1 MTYLF
6 KRILLPFL
14 SAVLCGTVMGICAG
28 AEETAEIP
36 VEEIPVTEQEE
47 IICFEL
53 PGASA
58 VNPFYEAILSE
69 EDFVTAPSLD
79 ADGTSDPAFADY
91 LSYDEAYSYM
101 REMMNARQETITI
114 YLHLKNPSYEEYYY
128 IAGNF
133 FYDAM
138 EHTGMPKEGDTL
150 FWQWIGFG
158 CSNPS
163 ISYTGTD
170 YYCKLPYTVTYYT
183 TAEQEAA
190 VDTAVAALKAEI
202 FTDDMNDFETVK
214 AAYDWICENVRYD
227 YTNLNNSAYKLKFS
241 AYAALIDRTAVCQ
254 GYALLMYRLMMEQG
268 IDCRVIPGLGN
279 GGAHAW
285 NIVELDGVYYN
296 LDATW
301 DEGVSPETYG
311 WFLLNEESFVNHER
325 ANPDI
330 EEFGERY
337 HHFSSEEFYEEY
349 PMSETNYFTDE
360 DIRTGGILD
369 EASGVRWDLT
379 YGGTLTISG
388 EGAMPDFNQ
397 GGSVSTEYLPWG
409 AVYNTIKEII
419 IEPGIT
425 SLGIGAFFYSENAV
439 SVDIADTVTKID
451 QLAFTNCSSLT
462 EIKIPANVTS
472 IGYQAFTNCSS
483 LAEIRFLG
491 DAPTINST
499 AFTNVNAA
507 AYYPAGNA
515 TWTSAELQNYGGTIA
530 WQSLS
535 DRTGDADGDGSI
547 TLSDAV
553 YLLRFTILP
562 DRYPTAENAD
572 YNNDN
577 SVDIFDVLR
586 LLNHIGDPDNYPIC

>member
-28 AEETAEIP
+28 AEEIAEIP
-36 VEEIPVTEQEE
+36 VEEIVEIEEEEPTEIPEEE
-47 IICFEL
+47 IWFEL
-53 PGASA
+53 EGISL
-58 VNPFYEAILSE
+58 VNPFYEGTLTE
-69 EDFVTAPSLD
+69 EDFAVTAPALNAD
-79 ADGTSDPAFADY
+79 ASSEPTLSEY
-91 LSYDEAYSYM
+91 LSYDEALAYM
-101 REMMNARQETITI
+101 REMMNVRQDTITI
-114 YLHLKNPSYEEYYY
+114 YLYLPSQNSK
-128 IAGNF
+128 IASDF
-133 FYDAM
+133 FHASM
-138 EHTGMPKEGDTL
+138 EHTGAPKEGDTL
-150 FWQWIGFG
+150 MWQWNTMN
-158 CSNPS
+158 CYDAQY
-163 ISYTGTD
+163 ISYSTGKW
-170 YYCKLPYTVTYYT
+170 YYKLPYNITYYT

-227 YTNLNNSAYKLKFS
+227 YTNLNNSAYKLKYS

-254 GYALLMYRLMMEQG
+254 GYALLMYRLMLEQG
-268 IDCRVIPGLGN
+268 IDCRLIPGDG

-285 NIVELDGVYYN
+285 NIVELDDVYYN

-301 DEGVSPETYG
+301 DEGRSPENYL
-311 WFLLNEESFVNHER
+311 WFLLNQESFVDHVRYN
-325 ANPDI
+325 NDKYGYYDT
-330 EEFGERY
+330 EEFHET
-337 HHFSSEEFYEEY
+337 Y
-349 PMSETNYFTDE
+349 PMSETNYYPDE
-360 DIRTGGILD
+360 DIRNGGVLN
-369 EASGVRWDLT
+369 EASGVSWELT

-388 EGAMPDFNQ
+388 EGAMPDFTQ
-397 GGSVSTEYLPWG
+397 SGSISTKYLPWG
-409 AVYNTIKEII
+409 AVCNTIKEII

-425 SLGIGAFFYSENAV
+425 SLGIGAFFGSENAV

-462 EIKIPANVTS
+462 EIKIPENVTS

-507 AYYPAGNA
+507 AYYPAGNT
-515 TWTSAELQNYGGTIA
+515 TWTTAELQNYGGTIA
-530 WQSLS
+530 WQALS
-535 DRTGDADGDGSI
+535 DRTGDTDGDGSI

-577 SVDIFDVLR
+577 SVDIFDVIC